1 MFEKKIV
8 SFDNENLKA
17 KSKEDD
23 AYEAKAY
30 PEEKNYDT
38 NSSSVNGVKVSK
50 YAIKLA
56 DLNTSTSLLSSP
68 QELNTSLASPSSS
81 SSAASSPLPPPPT
94 SPYLSL
100 LQTDIIDINP
110 NTNLMRSFDYA
121 KDTSSMTNSNANRTS
136 VSESVMNPTYK
147 RNTKSESYSNTMHN
161 TYSSKNEQSSM
172 HSIENFVASV
182 SSSREDMIRQFH
194 NNVQQINVFVK
205 EPKESKEL
213 RTKIQKD
220 SKYCQTDQRIYM
232 DDIHRRP
239 YEILVAE
246 KEELIIAREKLALDV
261 TAALAHIKKEEEASL
276 KKIKEFDL
284 QMKQKYDDIAAQLD
298 AKKVKQEED
307 HKQLVESFELTRKA
321 ADHLHK
327 KRLVELQVVAR
338 SMAKHHDKII
348 NERQLIAVQRFQL
361 FLALQDLNSVEKST
375 LSSNKFPILKEEV
388 PKVYHPRIL
397 SPNERAEALLV
408 TYGTKAKNVNIKNK
422 VLNNNNKKSK
432 AIKGRSYVY
441 GGREGVPELN
451 V

>member
-1 MFEKKIV
+1 MFEKKNV
-8 SFDNENLKA
+8 SFDNENLA
-17 KSKEDD
+17 KSKDVD

-38 NSSSVNGVKVSK
+38 NSSSVNGIKVSK

-68 QELNTSLASPSSS
+68 QELNTSLPSPSSS
-81 SSAASSPLPPPPT
+81 ASSASSSPLPPPPT

-110 NTNLMRSFDYA
+110 NTNLMRSFDHA
-121 KDTSSMTNSNANRTS
+121 KDTPSMTNRNANRTS
-136 VSESVMNPTYK
+136 VSESVTNPTYK

-172 HSIENFVASV
+172 HSIENFVASI

-239 YEILVAE
+239 YVILVAE

-261 TAALAHIKKEEEASL
+261 TTALAHIKKEEEASL
-276 KKIKEFDL
+276 KKIKEFDV

-298 AKKVKQEED
+298 EKKVKQEED

-361 FLALQDLNSVEKST
+361 FLALQDLGSIERST
-375 LSSNKFPILKEEV
+375 LSTSKFPILKEEV
-388 PKVYHPRIL
+388 PRVYHPRTL
-397 SPNERAEALLV
+397 SPTERAEALLL
-408 TYGTKAKNVNIKNK
+408 TYGTKAKNVNAKNK
-422 VLNNNNKKSK
+422 VLNNNNNKKK
-432 AIKGRSYVY
+432 IGRSFVY
-441 GGREGVPELN
+441 AGREGPYVPDLN